1 MVNAGF
7 GSRLTQKKFISEGNL
22 YRLIVKSKL
31 PNAAEFE
38 EWIFDIVILSIRKNG
53 YVEKVD
59 EKYIANSEK
68 IAEFKK
74 NYKKVK

>member
-1 MVNAGF
+1 M
-7 GSRLTQKKFISEGNL
+7 KKRIL
-22 YRLIVKSKL
+22 
-31 PNAAEFE
+31 FE
-38 EWIFDIVILSIRKNG
+38 NG
-53 YVEKVD
+53 YIEKVN